1 MRPPKKEPDVANLKR
16 WLLSSHAVSR
26 AASRLGLIIDSAAE
40 KKISDALNSDAATF
54 IRADKGAHLY
64 EVPIFGKS
72 MVAVCA
78 MERRIVLTLIDAKE
92 WYKIRTKKAI
102 GRSFRKGS
110 EAGNGGGGGKG
121 SEEEE

>member
-1 MRPPKKEPDVANLKR
+1 MRPPQKKPEPDATKLKR
-16 WLLSSHAVSR
+16 WLLPSHAASR

-54 IRADKGAHLY
+54 IRCDKQAHIY

-72 MVAVCA
+72 MIAVCV

-92 WYKIRTKKAI
+92 WYKIRTKKGI
-102 GRSFRKGS
+102 SRSFRQ
-110 EAGNGGGGGKG
+110 G